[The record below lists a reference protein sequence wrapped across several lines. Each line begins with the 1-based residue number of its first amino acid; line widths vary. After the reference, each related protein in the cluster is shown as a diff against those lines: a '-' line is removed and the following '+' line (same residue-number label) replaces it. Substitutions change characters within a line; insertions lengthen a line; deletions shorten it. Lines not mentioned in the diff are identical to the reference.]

1 MLPDSVLVRD
11 GRDVSVIFTFLA
23 TTTFLAGDIGIVL
36 ASTISPKN
44 QILYIIISVIICI
57 ICK

>member
-23 TTTFLAGDIGIVL
+23 TTTFLAGDIGIIL

-44 QILYIIISVIICI
+44 QIFKIYLLVLSVLLFA
-57 ICK
+57 